1 MIADD
6 PDQIEIINR
15 PFRIIYNSSM
25 RSDLATTREPTKSSS
40 FIKYSD
46 RYADVLGRAL
56 KIKSTNHLDISTE
69 PVRPFFIRVKS
80 IGMGAFSTV
89 YLVSEEKTRTV
100 YAMKVI
106 SKSIVPKNQE
116 QLQEEIKIHMRLR
129 HDNIVQL
136 YHFYF

>member
-1 MIADD
+1 
-6 PDQIEIINR
+6 
-15 PFRIIYNSSM
+15 M

-56 KIKSTNHLDISTE
+56 KIKSTNHLDISAE

-106 SKSIVPKNQE
+106 SKSIVSKKQE